1 MQLSFTFLM
10 SETLIHQE
18 CQRLMKMQKLGKTQS
33 ENYKT
38 EQLQFFGK
46 KSIHWSTST
55 VLLWA
60 EPEKGPLYNPTGRG
74 AW

>member
-46 KSIHWSTST
+46 KSIH
-55 VLLWA
+55 
-60 EPEKGPLYNPTGRG
+60 
-74 AW
+74 